1 LDNNYYI
8 KTKMIQ
14 YQTVLLQY
22 FVVPLIQYLNKANKV
37 LRQAREL
44 EASVPSLAVIWL
56 SARAIEEDELGKMTT
71 SAWSAQLEK
80 MKPSSNWN
88 S

>member
-1 LDNNYYI
+1 VGKKIVIRLD
-8 KTKMIQ
+8 
-14 YQTVLLQY
+14 
-22 FVVPLIQYLNKANKV
+22 NKV

-56 SARAIEEDELGKMTT
+56 SARAIEGEDEIDKMTT

-80 MKPSSNWN
+80 KKPSSNWN

>member
-1 LDNNYYI
+1 VDKKIVIRLD
-8 KTKMIQ
+8 
-14 YQTVLLQY
+14 
-22 FVVPLIQYLNKANKV
+22 NKV

-56 SARAIEEDELGKMTT
+56 SARAIEGEDDLDKMTT
-71 SAWSAQLEK
+71 SAWSKLEK
-80 MKPSSNWN
+80 KKPSSNWN